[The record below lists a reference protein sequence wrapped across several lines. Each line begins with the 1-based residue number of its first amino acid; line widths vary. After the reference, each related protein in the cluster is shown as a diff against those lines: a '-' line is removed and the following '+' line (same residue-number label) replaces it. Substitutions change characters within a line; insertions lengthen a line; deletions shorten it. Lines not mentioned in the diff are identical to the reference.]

1 MKEQS
6 AKTSVARV
14 LPVLFGFFIMGFID
28 IVGFSTSYVQEAFGV
43 SEKQASVIPS
53 LGFFWFILSI
63 PTALLMSKIGRKN
76 TVQLSNL
83 ITIVGMFL
91 PVVFYN
97 FTSVSIAF
105 AMLGIGNMMIQT
117 SLNPLLTNVV
127 KGDSLSSTLTTG
139 QLIKAVSSFCGP
151 FIGKFAIMAFG
162 NWNYMFLVFGGL
174 TLLSALWLM
183 ATPIKEE
190 AADKTASL
198 GAALGLLG
206 NRIVLLCFLGIIFV
220 VGVDVGMNYIAPKL
234 LIERVGLSP
243 ENAGL
248 GSSAYFLCRTI
259 GALVGAVL
267 LTKMTDMKYYRLHIW
282 VAIAAMV
289 VLYFMQGQWAILA
302 MIGVVGYA
310 CSSMFSVIFSQAM
323 KARPDMANEVS
334 GLMVTGIVGGAIVAP
349 LMAWMT
355 QDVVGNQM
363 GSLIVISVCLL
374 YLLLFSFMVK
384 TKN

>member
-1 MKEQS
+1 MNELS
-6 AKTSVARV
+6 AKTSISKV

-28 IVGFSTSYVQEAFGV
+28 MVGFSTSYVQEAFGV

-76 TVQLSNL
+76 TVQLSNVV
-83 ITIVGMFL
+83 TIVGMFL

-97 FTSVSIAF
+97 FTSVSVAF

-162 NWNYMFLVFGGL
+162 NWNYMFIVFGGL
-174 TLLSALWLM
+174 TLLSGLWLM

-190 AADKTASL
+190 AADKTASF
-198 GAALGLLG
+198 GAAIGLLG

-289 VLYFMQGQWAILA
+289 VLYFMQGQWTILA

-363 GSLIVISVCLL
+363 GSLVVISVCLL

>member
-1 MKEQS
+1 M
-6 AKTSVARV
+6 
-14 LPVLFGFFIMGFID
+14 PVLFGFFIMGFID

-43 SEKQASVIPS
+43 TEKQAGFIPS

-63 PTALLMSKIGRKN
+63 PTALMMSKIGRKN
-76 TVQLSNL
+76 TVQLSNVVTL
-83 ITIVGMFL
+83 VGMLL
-91 PVVFYN
+91 PVLFYN
-97 FTSVSIAF
+97 FTSVTIAF
-105 AMLGIGNMMIQT
+105 ALLGIGNMMIQT

-127 KGDSLSSTLTTG
+127 KGDSLASTLTTG

-151 FIGKFAIMAFG
+151 FIGKFAIMMLG
-162 NWNYMFLVFGGL
+162 SWHMMFPIFAGL

-190 AADKTASL
+190 APDKAASF
-198 GAALGLLG
+198 GAAIGLLG
-206 NRIVLLCFLGIIFV
+206 NKIILLCFLGIIFV
-220 VGVDVGMNYIAPKL
+220 VGVDVGMNTVAPKL
-234 LIERVGLSP
+234 LMERAGMP
-243 ENAGL
+243 FDDAGL

-267 LTKMTDMKYYRLHIW
+267 LAKMTDMKYYRIHIW
-282 VAIAAMV
+282 IAIAAMA

-302 MIGVVGYA
+302 MVGVVGYA
-310 CSSMFSVIFSQAM
+310 CSSMFAVIFSQAM

-349 LMAWMT
+349 LMGWMT
-355 QDVVGNQM
+355 QDVVGNQN

-374 YLLLFSFMVK
+374 YLLIFSFTVK